1 MVQKAAPARAFAFN
15 IVFYLNLLVQMILAL
30 PLFLFPRRYLR
41 VMVFVWCRTS
51 LWWLKILVGT
61 DYEIRGRDNIPDG
74 PVVVAAKHQ
83 SFWETFALLPLFAD
97 PTIILKRELTWIP
110 LFGWFLIKFG
120 CIAVDRRAG
129 PKALRAMLADAQ
141 KAASEGRQIIIF
153 PEGTRKEPGA
163 APDYKP
169 GIHLIYTRLGTSCLP
184 IALNSGLFWPR
195 RRPERYAGT
204 ILVEI
209 LAPIAPG
216 LKRRGFLNRLETDI
230 ETTTEHLITEARQVV
245 QRQVMDS

>member
-1 MVQKAAPARAFAFN
+1 MVQKAAPGRAFVFN
-15 IVFYLNLLVQMILAL
+15 IVFYLNLLVHMLAAI

-41 VMVFVWCRTS
+41 ILINAWCRSS
-51 LWWLKILVGT
+51 LWWMKVLVGT
-61 DYEIRGRDNIPDG
+61 DYKVRGRSNIPDG
-74 PVVVAAKHQ
+74 PIIVAAKHQ
-83 SFWETFALLPLFAD
+83 SFWETFALLPLFTE

-110 LFGWFLIKFG
+110 LFGWLLIKYG

-129 PKALRAMLADAQ
+129 PKALRAMLADARN
-141 KAASEGRQIIIF
+141 AASEGRQIIIF

-169 GIHLIYTRLGTSCLP
+169 GIHLIYTKLAESCLP

-195 RRPERYAGT
+195 RRPERYSGT

-216 LKRRGFLNRLETDI
+216 LPRKEFLNRLEMDI
-230 ETTTEHLITEARQVV
+230 ETATARLVAEARGE
-245 QRQVMDS
+245 